1 MKVKVSAGFSGKIPT
16 GSYQN
21 SAPSFLAEVEY
32 DTDLLGESLILD
44 IDATQKRLHAIAYQ
58 NFKAVAD
65 SAAVEKIKSDLKG
78 FRFYKTDRG
87 EYPSV
92 TTIID
97 PDYKPF
103 IGEAELAV
111 AVAEGNIAHAMAAH
125 YIATGQWVDPKTLEG
140 VGPDLLLLK
149 GRFLEVWDFP
159 AMTRKYPMDKMANGR
174 TLWNHAHRYAGTNDG
189 ECLYPLGGEKDAEIV
204 PTIFDFKRTADK
216 NKNFTQM
223 AAYAKCEGMEHIRQ
237 MMIIE
242 TNTKTQQ
249 GYSKPILSVAVD
261 RYFEVFQDKRK
272 TFTEVYGV

>member
-21 SAPSFLAEVEY
+21 SAPSFMAEVEY
-32 DTDLLGESLILD
+32 ESSLTGDALILD
-44 IDATQKRLHAIAYQ
+44 IDATQKRLHAIALQ

-65 SAAVEKIKSDLKG
+65 SAAVEKIKNDLKG

-103 IGEAELAV
+103 IGEAELAI
-111 AVAEGNIAHAMAAH
+111 ATAEGNIAHARAAH
-125 YIATGQWVDPKTLEG
+125 FIATGNWVDPKALEG
-140 VGPDLLLLK
+140 VAPDLLLLK
-149 GRFLEVWDFP
+149 GKFLEVWDFP
-159 AMTRKYPMDKMANGR
+159 AMLKKHPMEKMQNGR
-174 TLWNHAHRYAGTNDG
+174 TLWNHVHRYAGTNDG
-189 ECLYPLGGEKDAEIV
+189 TCLYPLGGEKDAEAV

-216 NKNFTQM
+216 SKNFTQM
-223 AAYAKCEGMEHIRQ
+223 AAYAKCEGMEDVRQ

-242 TNTKTQQ
+242 TNTQTQQ
-249 GYSKPILSVAVD
+249 GFSKPILSVAID
-261 RYFEVFQDKRK
+261 KYFEVFQDKRK
-272 TFTEVYGV
+272 TFMETYGV